1 MKYNID
7 KKERYAIMTLEEE
20 NLNSLIAPTLK
31 SKFLTISQEGE
42 IKNLILNLENV
53 AYVDSSGLSA
63 ILTADRIWKGSGS
76 FVLTGLHSPSVK
88 KLIKISQLDSILK
101 ILPSTKESIEFVF
114 MEELEREIN
123 ADED

>member
-76 FVLTGLHSPSVK
+76 FVLTGLHSPSVR